1 MTTLEIDE
9 NSHTSTSYIPT
20 FYSGILSELNLE
32 TCSMSIALL
41 VKESYQ

>member
-20 FYSGILSELNLE
+20 FYSGILSELNLGDLQYVH
-32 TCSMSIALL
+32 CFIG
-41 VKESYQ
+41 